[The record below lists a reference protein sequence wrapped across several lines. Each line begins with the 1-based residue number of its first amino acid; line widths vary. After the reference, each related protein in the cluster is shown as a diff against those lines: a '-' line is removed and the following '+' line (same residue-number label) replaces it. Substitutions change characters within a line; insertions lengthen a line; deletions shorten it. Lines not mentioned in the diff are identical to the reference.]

1 MRKNILAMLA
11 VATCCPV
18 FAQQYQV
25 VVTTKDGEKTV
36 FATSDVGS
44 IKFEEAPRYIE
55 CDNFIEGVY
64 RLSGTEG
71 IYELS
76 VATGE
81 VDASG
86 MPVEIGDLQL
96 SLAVVGTQSEDRYAA
111 VLPAGYYRAAA
122 GVNQGPGTW
131 DVQKSTAWMR
141 LGEGAD
147 DILQLY
153 LINGTVDVR
162 HTAPGQYD
170 MRAELFTLDGT
181 QVAVRYQGEMQFVAG
196 STVSDEF
203 TEDQNITFEGAQGR
217 FYGNWFLPFADDL
230 TVQLYTGTFD
240 EWGSQTQGY
249 WLNLDMYQPKV
260 EDPLN
265 YNPARLID
273 GVYVA
278 EWRDEIKENTYL
290 PFTFGRGGELDM
302 WGTIYPKGT
311 YLTYLGEDGR
321 RNLAYFTEGTYTV
334 SNNGTHIE
342 FDMVADNGIR
352 LTGSYDG
359 TPDIRN
365 YCDNDFPGIGEAD
378 TLTEDVDLN
387 FTPTTICADYVMGQ
401 PIVKDVIQHS
411 LILIDQSGSKG
422 DYLWLDLFSDGE
434 ILEEGTYTLDN
445 DVKPFGGLKGFVD
458 YGINPVYSWY
468 GDLSEVEMDP
478 ETGEYYN
485 TVMAPLGGGTV
496 TVSYPQ
502 NQYTKIHLDFN
513 LKSAKG
519 YSITGS
525 WEGDIDILMA
535 DTKANAPAKVKARA
549 PRAKRMPGVHG
560 AHKDIISAG
569 RLMLK

>member
-1 MRKNILAMLA
+1 
-11 VATCCPV
+11 
-18 FAQQYQV
+18 
-25 VVTTKDGEKTV
+25 
-36 FATSDVGS
+36 
-44 IKFEEAPRYIE
+44 
-55 CDNFIEGVY
+55 
-64 RLSGTEG
+64 
-71 IYELS
+71 
-76 VATGE
+76 
-81 VDASG
+81 
-86 MPVEIGDLQL
+86 
-96 SLAVVGTQSEDRYAA
+96 
-111 VLPAGYYRAAA
+111 
-122 GVNQGPGTW
+122 
-131 DVQKSTAWMR
+131 
-141 LGEGAD
+141 
-147 DILQLY
+147 
-153 LINGTVDVR
+153 
-162 HTAPGQYD
+162 TAPGQYD